1 MNLNS
6 LTENETFESGF
17 HRISDS
23 LISNIL
29 EYAKSSDSDPATA
42 IHEIRKKL
50 KMLRALL
57 KMLRYTGDQ
66 KMFEQANL
74 LLRDLGRLMSEI
86 RDAHVRNITL
96 TEIEINNGLKNFER
110 IVQEIIET
118 NTLQVKH
125 LEEVYFVKFNVF
137 NRLISKLE
145 TSDHIFNFLNSC
157 SFDRVKILE
166 GYSKT
171 YEDGFNSFFTAF
183 VYPSSELLHEWR
195 KRLKDLNS
203 QSIYLGTHLPDMGIN
218 LSEMDMLSDILGED
232 HDYWML
238 SDWITEQSWSDINLP
253 AIHKFVEKIE
263 EKRAKLQRSA
273 EYYGKNIYS
282 IEPANYRTKL
292 LQSI

>member
-17 HRISDS
+17 HRISNS
-23 LISNIL
+23 LISNIID
-29 EYAKSSDSDPATA
+29 YAKSSENDPVTA

-50 KMLRALL
+50 KMLRSLL
-57 KMLRYTGDQ
+57 KMLRFTGDQ
-66 KMFEQANL
+66 EKFEQANV

-96 TEIEINNGLKNFER
+96 TEIELNNGLKNFER
-110 IVQEIIET
+110 ILQEIIET
-118 NTLQVKH
+118 NTHQTKQ

-137 NRLISKLE
+137 SRILMKLE
-145 TSDHIFNFLNSC
+145 KNHEITAFLDSC
-157 SFDRVKILE
+157 SFDRTKIME

-171 YEDGFNSFFTAF
+171 YADGFNSFFTAF

-203 QSIYLGTHLPDMGIN
+203 QSIYLGSHLPIMGTN

-232 HDYWML
+232 HDFWML
-238 SDWITEQSWSDINLP
+238 SEWISEQTWSAINLP
-253 AIHKFVEKIE
+253 AIYKFVEKIE
-263 EKRAKLQRSA
+263 EKRSKLQRSA

-282 IEPANYRTKL
+282 IEPASYRIQL
-292 LQSI
+292 IQ

>member
-6 LTENETFESGF
+6 LTENETFKSGF
-17 HRISDS
+17 HHIANL
-23 LISNIL
+23 LISNIID
-29 EYAKSSDSDPATA
+29 YAESSDKDPATA

-57 KMLRYTGDQ
+57 KMLRYTGNQ
-66 KMFEQANL
+66 KKFEQANT

-86 RDAHVRNITL
+86 RDAHVRSITL
-96 TEIEINNGLKNFER
+96 AEIELNNGLKNFER
-110 IVQEIIET
+110 IVQEIIDC
-118 NTLQVKH
+118 NTLQIKQ

-137 NRLISKLE
+137 NRIVKRLKTNDEITE
-145 TSDHIFNFLNSC
+145 FLDSC
-157 SFDRVKILE
+157 TFDRAKILE

-203 QSIYLGTHLPDMGIN
+203 QSVYLGTYLPATSIN
-218 LSEMDMLSDILGED
+218 LNEMDMLSDILGED

-238 SDWITEQSWSDINLP
+238 SEWISEQTWSEINLP

-282 IEPANYRTKL
+282 IEPANYRLQL
-292 LQSI
+292 LQ

>member
-17 HRISDS
+17 HRIANL
-23 LISNIL
+23 LISNII
-29 EYAKSSDSDPATA
+29 ESADSSDNDPATA
-42 IHEIRKKL
+42 VHEIRKKL

-66 KMFEQANL
+66 KKFEQANT

-96 TEIEINNGLKNFER
+96 AEIELNNGLKNFER
-110 IVQEIIET
+110 IVQEIIDC
-118 NTLQVKH
+118 NTLQIKQ

-137 NRLISKLE
+137 NRIVKRLE
-145 TSDHIFNFLNSC
+145 TNDEITEFLDSC
-157 SFDRVKILE
+157 TFDRVKILE

-203 QSIYLGTHLPDMGIN
+203 QSVYLGTYLPVTSIN
-218 LSEMDMLSDILGED
+218 LNEMDMLSDILGED

-238 SDWITEQSWSDINLP
+238 SEWISGQTWSEINLP

-282 IEPANYRTKL
+282 IEPANYRMQL
-292 LQSI
+292 LQ

>member
-1 MNLNS
+1 
-6 LTENETFESGF
+6 
-17 HRISDS
+17 
-23 LISNIL
+23 
-29 EYAKSSDSDPATA
+29 
-42 IHEIRKKL
+42 
-50 KMLRALL
+50 
-57 KMLRYTGDQ
+57 
-66 KMFEQANL
+66 
-74 LLRDLGRLMSEI
+74 
-86 RDAHVRNITL
+86 
-96 TEIEINNGLKNFER
+96 
-110 IVQEIIET
+110 
-118 NTLQVKH
+118 
-125 LEEVYFVKFNVF
+125 
-137 NRLISKLE
+137 LE

>member
-1 MNLNS
+1 MNLNL
-6 LTENETFESGF
+6 LTENETFETGF
-17 HRISDS
+17 HRIAAS

-29 EYAKSSDSDPATA
+29 ESAKASDIDPATA
-42 IHEIRKKL
+42 VHEIRKKL

-57 KMLRYTGDQ
+57 KMLRFSGDL
-66 KMFEQANL
+66 KKYEQANI

-96 TEIEINNGLKNFER
+96 NEIDLNNGLKNFDR

-118 NTLQVKH
+118 NTLQIKQ

-137 NRLISKLE
+137 NRVTKKLQ
-145 TSDHIFNFLNSC
+145 TCDQITDFLDSC

-203 QSIYLGTHLPDMGIN
+203 QSIYLGAYLPAMDIN

-238 SDWITEQSWSDINLP
+238 NDWISGQTWSDINLP
-253 AIHKFVEKIE
+253 AIHKFVEKVE

-282 IEPANYRTKL
+282 IEPANYRIQL
-292 LQSI
+292 LK